1 MRKPDLFMAGQ
12 HLALGKRIGKGGE
25 GEVYL
30 LEGPDKKAVKVYT
43 GSRNIDRENKVV
55 LMVQRGIA
63 SASPFVAFPEKIV
76 IDRQRRF
83 AGFSMRLVEGFRE
96 IHNLYGPKSRK
107 QYFPK
112 ADFRFL
118 VRVAA
123 NAARAVAQVHATS
136 CVIGDLNESG
146 LLVSQD
152 ARVALIDADSFQLTV
167 EGKVYPCLVGKPDFT
182 APELHGKSLAG
193 IVRTKEHDHFALGVV
208 IFQLLFMGRHPY
220 AGHRKGIDLSLD
232 QMIAANLFAYSK
244 RRQTGVT
251 PPGILPSLDDFP
263 AAVAD
268 GFERAFG
275 LDPSRR
281 PGAVE
286 WVGLLQGLEV
296 GLSRC
301 SSNRMHYYPTVA
313 RNCPW
318 CRMEVATGAVLFL
331 LPFLV
336 VPPIGTGVGAFDVE
350 KIVAAL
356 KSYVLPDANRV
367 MPKIPAFNVD
377 PSSTARSAKAG
388 GWKHK
393 LTNFGLAAVVVVGV
407 IGWMFLSPTWVF
419 FVLWAVVLIVAVS
432 QLGKDPFDASEWKM
446 RYQEVDARLDEAVSA
461 WRNGIGL
468 EGLVRLRADIESAI
482 NEYRGL
488 SSAKSQAL
496 SLLQSDRRARQLN
509 DYLDK
514 FPIKRATIKG
524 IGDAKKVT
532 LASFGVETAADITRG
547 AIKAIPGFGSVTA
560 DKLLSWRSQHERRF
574 VYNQTPDHAD
584 VTARTKVES
593 EFSARTLS
601 LAQKISGGQAELLQG
616 GSTLRLRLQTE
627 DRRVT
632 AIAEERAQL
641 EVDLAYLGIDKPPKT
656 GVNVTASLSTPSYR
670 PPPAPSASS
679 GGVLCPRCGSRMVR
693 RTARKGRR
701 AGNQFWG
708 CSRYPNCKG
717 TRQ

>member
-12 HLALGKRIGKGGE
+12 HLVLGKRIGKGGE

-30 LEGPDKKAVKVYT
+30 LEAPDKKAVKVYT
-43 GSRNIDRENKVV
+43 GPRNIDRENKVA

-63 SASPFVAFPEKIV
+63 SASLLVAFPENIV
-76 IDRQRRF
+76 IDRQRRV

-107 QYFPK
+107 QCFPK

-152 ARVALIDADSFQLTV
+152 AMVALIDADSFQLTV
-167 EGKVYPCLVGKPDFT
+167 EGQVYPCLVGKPDFT

-220 AGHRKGIDLSLD
+220 AGHRKGSDLSLD

-251 PPGILPSLDDFP
+251 PPGMLPSLDDFP
-263 AAVAD
+263 AAMAD

-286 WVGLLQGLEV
+286 WVGLLQGLEA

-301 SSNRMHYYPTVA
+301 SSNKMHYYPTVA

-318 CRMEVATGAVLFL
+318 CRMEAATGAVLFL

-356 KSYVLPDANRV
+356 KSYVFPDPSRV
-367 MPKIPAFNVD
+367 MPKMPAFNVD

-388 GWKHK
+388 GLKHK
-393 LTNFGLAAVVVVGV
+393 LMGLGLTAVGLVGW
-407 IGWMFLSPTWVF
+407 IFLSPAWFLWVVF
-419 FVLWAVVLIVAVS
+419 LIAAWV
-432 QLGKDPFDASEWKM
+432 QFGKDPFDASEWKT

-461 WRNGIGL
+461 WRNGIGFG
-468 EGLVRLRADIESAI
+468 GLVRLRTDIESAI

-488 SSAKSQAL
+488 SSEKSQAL

-547 AIKAIPGFGSVTA
+547 AIEAIPGFGTVTA
-560 DKLLSWRSQHERRF
+560 GKLLSWRSQHERRF

-584 VTARTKVES
+584 VTARAKVES
-593 EFSARTLS
+593 EFSARALT

-616 GSTLRLRLQTE
+616 TSNLRLRLQTE

-632 AIAEERAQL
+632 RIAEERAQL
-641 EVDLAYLGIDKPPKT
+641 EVDLAYLGIDKPPKA
-656 GVNVTASLSTPSYR
+656 GVNVTTPSYP
-670 PPPAPSASS
+670 PPPAPSAGS

-693 RTARKGRR
+693 RTARKGHR